1 MKLALLQV
9 IFTLTLFKMGIF
21 GAAHGWGGAK
31 RPPSL
36 KSVTHPAMMKLGTVI
51 PYLNK
56 IQKIYESCNAPPEF
70 SADIN
75 IYSLE
80 ISKFCYIKKCRYRF
94 HFGT

>member
-21 GAAHGWGGAK
+21 GAAHGWGETK
-31 RPPSL
+31 RSPSL
-36 KSVTHPAMMKLGTVI
+36 KSVTHTAMMKLGTVI

-56 IQKIYESCNAPPEF
+56 IQKIYESCDAPPEF

-80 ISKFCYIKKCRYRF
+80 ISKFCYIKKCRYRL